1 MCFEPF
7 AKPSQLRKYNITV
20 NDLVTHKNIPDDM
33 NVTKMFDDTFYV
45 LNKDFQ
51 IYIESEIND
60 WEDIFLEEDSQ
71 VILCKHSG
79 IVSNKLILEYFILG
93 WILLH
98 PGIFIT

>member
-79 IVSNKLILEYFILG
+79 IVIN
-93 WILLH
+93 
-98 PGIFIT
+98 